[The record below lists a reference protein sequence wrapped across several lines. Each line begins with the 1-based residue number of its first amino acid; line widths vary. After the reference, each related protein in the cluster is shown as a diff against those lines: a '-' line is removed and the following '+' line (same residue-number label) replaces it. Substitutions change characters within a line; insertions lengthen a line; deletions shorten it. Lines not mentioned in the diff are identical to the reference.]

1 MVVQQGN
8 KQLKINEEAKSMY
21 LSLGYSVV
29 NEEGK
34 IVEAGNAT
42 SLADIKE
49 ENSTLKA
56 ELAKYQALD
65 LEDIEALKAELA
77 ELKAKK
83 K

>member
-8 KQLKINEEAKSMY
+8 KQLKINEEAKDMY
-21 LSLGYSVV
+21 LSLGYSVL

-34 IVEAGNAT
+34 IVEAGKAT

-49 ENSTLKA
+49 ENSTLKEKNA
-56 ELAKYQALD
+56 TLTTEN
-65 LEDIEALKAELA
+65 EALKAELE